1 MHCPDMMTRINY
13 LPHFSASRD
22 VPKVVL
28 RRLTDEEVA
37 GAVNGKRL
45 GGGGAFDVE
54 PAPETRASAPPASD
68 EHGTEA
74 FHYLMI
80 IVIAPR

>member
-1 MHCPDMMTRINY
+1 MTRINY

-22 VPKVVL
+22 VPKVLL

-37 GAVNGKRL
+37 GAVN
-45 GGGGAFDVE
+45 VE

-74 FHYLMI
+74 FH
-80 IVIAPR
+80 